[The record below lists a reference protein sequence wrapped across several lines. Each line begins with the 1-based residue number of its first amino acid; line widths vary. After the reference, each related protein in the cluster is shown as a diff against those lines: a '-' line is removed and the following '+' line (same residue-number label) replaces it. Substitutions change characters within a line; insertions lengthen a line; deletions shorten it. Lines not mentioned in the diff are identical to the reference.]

1 VLTFSN
7 LDTPNEKDLQV
18 LESGDYTVL
27 TLDFCDILF
36 FRPGKDPADFL
47 EITFQE
53 QVDHRLSIESALRE
67 SAIKEGRQE
76 ITAEEIYKIAVADM
90 SVELDALRE
99 WARPYRGIS
108 KFLEEARKYV
118 QKIFIVSDFYFG
130 ENTIQNLLERYQLG
144 EAFDGIF
151 VSADNKLTKHHGSL
165 FYAVQEKVQVP
176 FSQWLH
182 VGSDLRSDYEI
193 PTKLGLNAINI
204 PRNVGTPGFYSA
216 ITSPIHP
223 DLTPS
228 LHDFAHMKLAPAAY
242 AFLSWLRQCADS
254 PLMFIGPELWLPY
267 LMNLADGDSRYLQ
280 DHPLELSES
289 VPATGITSTA
299 PATEYQV
306 VSIGWKFDDSDRA
319 TLHFGLFKGVSH
331 KKCRA
336 FLNEVYPKAV
346 PVLPKISEIL
356 EKLFSSTS
364 GDISSSPGRLAGSIK
379 ASYEAK
385 ILGAMHQTAQQY
397 IENEHPKVLE
407 RLELSSVVKELVEE
421 LLTPHEAV
429 ATQLGLLVKEST
441 ENDPKNRFFYASTY
455 DGKENLWKID
465 YSTKYSKRE
474 VLLRK
479 IRWLAI
485 KLLRPTWLILPLS
498 IRKNLSPMAKRFVP
512 R

>member
-1 VLTFSN
+1 M
-7 LDTPNEKDLQV
+7 
-18 LESGDYTVL
+18 LESGNYTVL
-27 TLDFCDILF
+27 TLDFWDTLF
-36 FRPGKDPADFL
+36 FRPGENLDDFL

-53 QVDHRLSIESALRE
+53 QTDHRLSIEAALRE

-76 ITAEEIYKIAVADM
+76 ITAEEIYKIAAVDM
-90 SVELDALRE
+90 SVESDALRE
-99 WARPYRGIS
+99 WAKPYGGIS

-130 ENTIQNLLERYQLG
+130 ENTIQKLLETYQLG
-144 EAFDGIF
+144 DAFDGVF

-176 FSQWLH
+176 YSQWLH
-182 VGSDLRSDYEI
+182 VGSNLRSDYEI

-216 ITSPIHP
+216 VTSPIHP

-228 LHDFAHMKLAPAAY
+228 LHDFAYMKLAPAAY
-242 AFLSWLRQCADS
+242 AFLYWLRQCSDS
-254 PLMFIGPELWLPY
+254 PLMFIGPELWLPH
-267 LMNLADGDSRYLQ
+267 LMNLQEGDSRYLQ
-280 DHPLELSES
+280 DHRLGLSES
-289 VPATGITSTA
+289 A
-299 PATEYQV
+299 PASGIPSTLPETEYQV
-306 VSIGWKFDDSDRA
+306 VSIGWKLDVSDRA

-336 FLNEVYPKAV
+336 FINEVYPKAV

-364 GDISSSPGRLAGSIK
+364 GDISSSPDRLARSIR
-379 ASYEAK
+379 ASSEAK

-407 RLELSSVVKELVEE
+407 MLGLSSVVKELVEE

-441 ENDPKNRFFYASTY
+441 ENDPKNRFLYASTY
-455 DGKENLWKID
+455 HGKENLWKID

-474 VLLRK
+474 VILRK

-485 KLLRPTWLILPLS
+485 KLLRPTWLILPLP
-498 IRKNLSPMAKRFVP
+498 IRRNLSPIAKRFVP
-512 R
+512 RWSFQSLKGK